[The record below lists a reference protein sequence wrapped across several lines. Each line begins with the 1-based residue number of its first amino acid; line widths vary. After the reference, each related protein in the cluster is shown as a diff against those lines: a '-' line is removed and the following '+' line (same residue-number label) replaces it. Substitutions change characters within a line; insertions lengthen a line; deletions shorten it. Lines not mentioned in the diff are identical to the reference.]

1 MTNLLGNDSSVWC
14 RRHLLDVQDLSTAE
28 IELVMQTADVMSKQI
43 NSPMKKSDALRGKT
57 VITLFY
63 EASTRTRGSF
73 EMAAKNLG
81 ADVINMTVQS
91 SSISKGE
98 SLINTLH
105 TLVQI
110 GADMIVMR
118 HPLSGAHYCAAPYMQ
133 ASLINAGDGWH
144 AHPTQALLDLYT
156 VRQHAGD
163 LQGRKIV
170 IVGDIKHSRVAHSN
184 IWCLSKMG
192 AKIVLCAPPTL
203 LPAGL
208 ADMRNCF
215 PHVEVENRIDKA
227 LVGADVIMVLRLQKE
242 RMRGDLLPGTAD
254 FICGYQ
260 LNATRL
266 ALANPQAIVMHP
278 GPVNEDIELSASVL
292 RSPRSVVGKQ
302 VSNGVAVRMAILQ
315 LLNASKNQ

>member
-1 MTNLLGNDSSVWC
+1 MTDVLSLNTFAWQ
-14 RRHLLDVQDLSTAE
+14 RQHILDIQNLSTAE

-73 EMAAKNLG
+73 EIAAKNLG
-81 ADVINMTVQS
+81 ADVINVTMQS

-105 TLVQI
+105 TLEQI
-110 GADMIVMR
+110 GADMIVLR

-133 ASLINAGDGWH
+133 ANLINAGDGWH

-156 VRQHAGD
+156 MRQHVCD

-170 IVGDIKHSRVAHSN
+170 ILGDIKHSRVAHSN

-208 ADMRNCF
+208 ENVRSCF
-215 PHVEVENRIDKA
+215 PHVEVEHNIDKA

-260 LNATRL
+260 LNAARL
-266 ALANPQAIVMHP
+266 ELANPQAIVMHP
-278 GPVNEDIELSASVL
+278 GPVNEDIELSAYVL
-292 RSPRSVVGKQ
+292 RSPRSVIGEQ